1 MNLLFDSYR
10 SGTHVS
16 GSTWKV
22 ILIHRIIRT
31 PENTHNSSLIVVE
44 HYPTFVIV
52 LFSIV
57 VSIVCV
63 CVCVCVCDVD
73 RRVTRVE

>member
-1 MNLLFDSYR
+1 VEAVFDSYR
-10 SGTHVS
+10 GGTYIS
-16 GSTWKV
+16 GSTWKG

-44 HYPTFVIV
+44 LYPTFIIV

-57 VSIVCV
+57 VSTVL
-63 CVCVCVCDVD
+63 CVCDVD